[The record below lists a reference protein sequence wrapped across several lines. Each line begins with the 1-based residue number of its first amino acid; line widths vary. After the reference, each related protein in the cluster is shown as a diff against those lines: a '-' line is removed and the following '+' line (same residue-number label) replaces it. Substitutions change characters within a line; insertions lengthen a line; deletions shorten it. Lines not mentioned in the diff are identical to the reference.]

1 MAELTLDEIRQ
12 LIEAARR
19 IGIMEIWFFGGE
31 PLLREDLCD
40 LVRIASSKGLVTN
53 IFTNGLLLNQT
64 KVREFK
70 KAGISNFMVSLDSI
84 SPEQHDKL
92 RNYEGCFE
100 KTLEGIKH
108 VVDAGIRCS
117 IWTYVKKDDV
127 QNNNLADLK
136 GIIDMGHH
144 LNVYQVFILFPCA
157 SGNWRFN
164 DKYILNQEE
173 REKVRDIVRTYSSPP
188 FVQMEFPNEDSTCN
202 ATRNFIY
209 VNPAGN
215 VAPCPAVDKFYGNIR
230 QGPFSI
236 IIEKMNKEFVESRI
250 NICGECIMNVSSSD
264 KKIDKGISMSEKSNE
279 ISPVRE

>member
-31 PLLREDLCD
+31 PLLRENLCD

-64 KVREFK
+64 KVRELK
-70 KAGISNFMVSLDSI
+70 KAGLSNFMVSLDSA

-100 KTLEGIKH
+100 KTMEGIKH
-108 VVDAGIRCS
+108 VVDTGIKCS

-127 QNNNLADLK
+127 QNKNLADLQR
-136 GIIDMGHH
+136 IIKIGYD
-144 LNVYQVFILFPCA
+144 LNVNEVFILFPCA
-157 SGNWRFN
+157 SGNWLHN
-164 DKYILNQEE
+164 NKDILNREE
-173 REKVRDIVRTYSSPP
+173 REKVRDLVRTYSFPP
-188 FVQMEFPNEDSTCN
+188 FVQMEFPREDSVCN
-202 ATRNFIY
+202 ATKNFIY

-215 VAPCPAVDKFYGNIR
+215 VAPCPAINKFYGNIR
-230 QGPFSI
+230 QEPFSI
-236 IIEKMNKEFVESRI
+236 IIEEMNKEFIESRI
-250 NICGECIMNVSSSD
+250 NIYGECIMNVSSSD